1 MQKDQVKLF
10 QPRSARMT
18 RKGILNL
25 FYPTFEI
32 FVFFVVR

>member
-1 MQKDQVKLF
+1 MQRAQVKRF
-10 QPRSARMT
+10 EPRRARRT

-25 FYPTFEI
+25 FYPTFVI